1 MQHVC
6 TYILILEI
14 GLSPMSEKHWRNT
27 IDWLADFVGGLAE
40 WSCESV
46 RLHIRQR
53 GDHPRWIASYDG
65 FYLTRGHHS
74 NNSSAT

>member
-1 MQHVC
+1 
-6 TYILILEI
+6 
-14 GLSPMSEKHWRNT
+14 MSEKHWRNT

-40 WSCESV
+40 RSCESV

-65 FYLTRGHHS
+65 FY
-74 NNSSAT
+74 SAPNLVDPLFEFLPSLCVFTIFS